1 MSVQHFLENRCPQ
14 AVTCVSA
21 DVLTTWGFHHA
32 SVQDNASAGGSSA
45 IVCAA
50 HIQSVIRAAWV
61 QERSRKT
68 GLAAVEVWIMKSKRE
83 RMMGAYRNAAAN
95 TKFRRHRLLS
105 LPALDKLASRSSP
118 SPGWAAMFD
127 LTERKNQKK
136 HRSQLRPGCLC
147 KCWFPERY

>member
-50 HIQSVIRAAWV
+50 RIQSIIRAAWV
-61 QERSRKT
+61 RERSRKT

-105 LPALDKLASRSSP
+105 LPAGCSSP

-136 HRSQLRPGCLC
+136 HRSQLHPGCLC

>member
-14 AVTCVSA
+14 DVTCVSA

-45 IVCAA
+45 IVCAPR
-50 HIQSVIRAAWV
+50 IQSVIRARWV
-61 QERSRKT
+61 QEISRMT
-68 GLAAVEVWIMKSKRE
+68 ALAAVEVWIMKSKRE
-83 RMMGAYRNAAAN
+83 RMKGAYRNAVAN
-95 TKFRRHRLLS
+95 TKFRRRRLLT
-105 LPALDKLASRSSP
+105 LPALDNLASRSSP

-136 HRSQLRPGCLC
+136 HRSQLHPGCLC